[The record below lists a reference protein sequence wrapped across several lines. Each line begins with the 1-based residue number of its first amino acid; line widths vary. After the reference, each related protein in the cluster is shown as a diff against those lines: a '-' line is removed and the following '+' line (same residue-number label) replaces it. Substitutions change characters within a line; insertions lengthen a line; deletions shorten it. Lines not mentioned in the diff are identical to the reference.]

1 MRGAGGG
8 RREASRS
15 VVKCPALCLGKELV
29 NMLKLRLRRMGA
41 RNRPSYRV
49 VVSDSRLTA
58 RAKVLEELGSYDPVA
73 GAGSFLVDRE
83 RAQYWIGKGAAVSS
97 TVRSLLEKP
106 QPAAPAQA
114 SPAPAASAPAA
125 S

>member
-1 MRGAGGG
+1 
-8 RREASRS
+8 
-15 VVKCPALCLGKELV
+15 
-29 NMLKLRLRRMGA
+29 MLKLRLRRMGA
-41 RNRPSYRV
+41 RNRPYYRI

-83 RAQYWIGKGAAVSS
+83 RAQYWIGKGAAVSP

-106 QPAAPAQA
+106 QAAPAVQT
-114 SPAPAASAPAA
+114 PAASAPAA